1 MVLLSALVLL
11 LLPAL
16 LCHAAPH
23 PVAASSSS
31 VSPDPAFN
39 AESIVPGDRLGIK
52 DFGYYYDLQ
61 PKPKMRTLTK
71 EEFAKQ
77 FGTQIHIEGS
87 PVLFSKK
94 VDESKVHHALEH
106 YGKVWMVGPSTDFF
120 GYPESMLL
128 ENKIK
133 KGKVTI
139 KQVVSSKP
147 NFDPLLAHVQLFGE
161 HYGEKALY
169 LTYGR
174 PFAKPKKSRL
184 RFLRFLRSFGY
195 KKPDWNEVPTSGL
208 HDLEEE
214 ELAYLRTRLQDEK
227 YLGVRDSKNRLLGFA
242 LDKDGTVLF
251 KDFSE
256 RVRV

>member
-61 PKPKMRTLTK
+61 PKPKMRTLTN

-106 YGKVWMVGPSTDFF
+106 YGKVRIVGPSTNFL
-120 GYPESMLL
+120 GYPESILL
-128 ENKIK
+128 K
-133 KGKVTI
+133 KEIEEGKVTI
-139 KQVVSSKP
+139 KRDYTQVK
-147 NFDPLLAHVQLFGE
+147 FDWLLENAQS
-161 HYGEKALY
+161 YGKRYGDTVMY
-169 LTYGR
+169 LKHGP
-174 PFAKPKKSRL
+174 PFAQRKDSGQ
-184 RFLRFLRSFGY
+184 GY
-195 KKPDWNEVPTSGL
+195 KVSEWKKIKKQSIIYN
-208 HDLEEE
+208 LEETGVSE
-214 ELAYLRTRLQDEK
+214 LRTHLDHK
-227 YLGVRDSKNRLLGFA
+227 NYLKVRDHLGRLLGFA